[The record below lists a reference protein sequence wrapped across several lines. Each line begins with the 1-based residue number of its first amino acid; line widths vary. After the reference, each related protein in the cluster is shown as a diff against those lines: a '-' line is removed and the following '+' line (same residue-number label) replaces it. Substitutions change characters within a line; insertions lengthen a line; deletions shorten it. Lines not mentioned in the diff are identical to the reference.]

1 MCVCVCV
8 CNIDSIHRRKDRRC
22 FKKLANS
29 LDFGVIVKHIQ
40 IADCGVEL
48 CRSWR
53 RVASRSLKN
62 VTCFVIIIKQ
72 RNWHKWKSDT
82 TSQLACPQKFQHP
95 VMWICNSLIGSAHQ
109 PSIHVYTKAYW
120 YKLFFCIK
128 TEFCIPLGREL
139 MFLYAE
145 L

>member
-82 TSQLACPQKFQHP
+82 TSQLACAHKFQHP
-95 VMWICNSLIGSAHQ
+95 VMLICKSLIGSAHQ

-139 MFLYAE
+139 MFLYAD